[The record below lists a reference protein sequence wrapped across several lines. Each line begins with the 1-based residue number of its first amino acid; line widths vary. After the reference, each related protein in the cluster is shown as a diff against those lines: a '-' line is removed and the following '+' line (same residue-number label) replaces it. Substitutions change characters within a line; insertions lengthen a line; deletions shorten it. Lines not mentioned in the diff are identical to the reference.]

1 MIGFISLQF
10 SIDAMRKGVTTLIC
24 LLLVSVMLSGCIER
38 IFDQAQEEYPGT
50 ENVFRAT
57 DADESPTEGKN
68 DTLLTIDWD
77 EAYEDLN
84 WGFVVIKLQSADNVY
99 DCTITGTEEC
109 LILQDGDRDDLWETH
124 ESLTIME
131 NDTYIVGSTPA
142 QVHVHI
148 SYRGVAVSGTDSLA
162 VD

>member
-1 MIGFISLQF
+1 
-10 SIDAMRKGVTTLIC
+10 MRKGVTTLIC
-24 LLLVSVMLSGCIER
+24 LLLVSVMLSGCVER

-84 WGFVVIKLQSADNVY
+84 WDFVGRYKK
-99 DCTITGTEEC
+99 
-109 LILQDGDRDDLWETH
+109 H
-124 ESLTIME
+124 
-131 NDTYIVGSTPA
+131 
-142 QVHVHI
+142 
-148 SYRGVAVSGTDSLA
+148 
-162 VD
+162 